1 MNKQVLIVVIAAVV
15 LFGVALIG
23 ALAFTGKSNGNGN
36 THTMQDGQV
45 MTTPMHTMDN
55 GQTMT
60 GMTMP

>member
-1 MNKQVLIVVIAAVV
+1 MNKQALIVAVAAVV
-15 LFGVALIG
+15 LFGIALIG
-23 ALAFTGKSNGNGN
+23 ALAFTGKSSGNGS